1 MQNIFSPSRRRLLGA
16 TAAALAAS
24 DVFALDS
31 EGNGAGVTSKYSSA
45 TSQTDAT
52 KMFGPIHQV
61 DAGVLNSIRRSAV
74 MAARNHVF
82 ATLIACVFLADVT
95 ASKAAATDA
104 PVTSTP
110 KLVTGASPIYG
121 LTLPVGYVDMSCS

>member
-31 EGNGAGVTSKYSSA
+31 EGNGAGVTSRYSGA

-61 DAGVLNSIRRSAV
+61 DAGVLNSGYAELGPSGGAPIILLHGGHTISIATGRSPRNSLTV
-74 MAARNHVF
+74 AA
-82 ATLIACVFLADVT
+82 
-95 ASKAAATDA
+95 
-104 PVTSTP
+104 
-110 KLVTGASPIYG
+110 G
-121 LTLPVGYVDMSCS
+121 